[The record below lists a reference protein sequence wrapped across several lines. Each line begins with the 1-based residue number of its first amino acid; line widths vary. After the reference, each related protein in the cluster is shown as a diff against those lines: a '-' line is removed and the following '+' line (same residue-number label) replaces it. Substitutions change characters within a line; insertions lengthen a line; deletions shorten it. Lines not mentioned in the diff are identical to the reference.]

1 MSKGKRYSGEQKLN
15 YKKVV
20 AVVIAIVVLILCVI
34 MIKSLITKA
43 QNPNKQSKVVN
54 YFALYENNL
63 WGIIDSNGKKV
74 IEPMYQEMI
83 IVVNKEKDV
92 FLCTYDIDEENGTYK
107 TKAID
112 SKNEMLF
119 TKYSKIEAIEN
130 MDKSGNLWYENNVL
144 RVKQNDK
151 YGLINLDGN
160 ELIAPI
166 YDEIYSL
173 KGVKESL
180 IVKQDGLYGLL
191 NNKGNLIIS
200 PKYKEIKSLDDKDYQ
215 KGYITIDENDKY
227 GLLDVTGKT
236 ILENKYEKIEG
247 IYSDNYYVIEESGK
261 QKLINKSGE
270 EINLTD
276 YDKITQ
282 IINSGIVYSKDNKYG
297 VVNFEGETVVK
308 PIYDYLEEINTDVIK
323 STLNDKCGLIDL
335 NEDIKLTYEFT
346 DIYYNKDA
354 KIYIAENTD
363 YTSSIY
369 DSNFELKAI
378 GVISELN
385 KDMQYIKLKNNDT
398 YKYYNFDMEEKDVK
412 DILTSNTL
420 YVNKNNGKYGFVNKR
435 GDIVIDYIYDDAT
448 QQNVYG
454 FAAIKKDGLWGAIDS
469 NGNIII
475 EPKYNL
481 DNNLVVDFIGKWH
494 LGEDLNMNYYC
505 EK

>member
-1 MSKGKRYSGEQKLN
+1 MSKGKRYSGEQTLN
-15 YKKVV
+15 YKKVA
-20 AVVIAIVVLILCVI
+20 AVIIAIVVLILGVI
-34 MIKSLITKA
+34 MIKNLITKA
-43 QNPNKQSKVVN
+43 KNPNNQSKVVN

-74 IEPMYQEMI
+74 IEPMYQEML

-92 FLCTYDIDEENGTYK
+92 FLCTYDIDEESGTYK

-119 TKYSKIEAIEN
+119 TKYNKVEAIEN
-130 MDKSGNLWYENNVL
+130 IDSSGNLWYENNVL
-144 RVKQNDK
+144 KVKQNDK
-151 YGLINLDGN
+151 FGLINLDGN

-173 KGVKESL
+173 KGIKESL
-180 IVKQDGLYGLL
+180 IIKQDGLYGLL

-200 PKYKEIKSLDDKDYQ
+200 PKYKEIKSLDEKDYQ

-227 GLLDVTGKT
+227 GLLDATGKT
-236 ILENKYEKIEG
+236 ILENKYERIDN

-261 QKLINKSGE
+261 QKLINKTGE
-270 EINLTD
+270 EASLTD

-297 VVNFEGETVVK
+297 VINFNGETLVK
-308 PIYDYLEEINTDVIK
+308 PIYDYLEEINTDVFK
-323 STLNDKCGLIDL
+323 ATLNDKCGLIDL
-335 NEDIKLTYEFT
+335 NEEIKLTYEYT

-354 KIYIAENTD
+354 KIYIAENAD

-369 DSNFELKAI
+369 NSNFELKAI

-385 KDMQYIKLKNNDT
+385 NDNQYIKLKTNDT
-398 YKYYNFDMEEKDVK
+398 YKYYNFDMEEKDIK
-412 DILTSNTL
+412 YILSSNTL
-420 YVNKNNGKYGFVNKR
+420 YVSKNNGKYGFVNKK

-448 QQNVYG
+448 EQNSFG

-481 DNNLVVDFIGKWH
+481 DNNLVIDFIGKWH